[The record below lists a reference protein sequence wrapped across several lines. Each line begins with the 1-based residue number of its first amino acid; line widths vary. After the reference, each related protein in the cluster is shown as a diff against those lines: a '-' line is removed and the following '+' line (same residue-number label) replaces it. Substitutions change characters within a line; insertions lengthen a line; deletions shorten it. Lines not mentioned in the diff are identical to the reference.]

1 MTTTVNL
8 SYLIPRLRLHI
19 GDIDSTSYRH
29 LDEWLRLALI
39 ASIESLQTWWN
50 YKYLINSNDDVYRN
64 PNVRFLHTQPP
75 VIERGD
81 IKPVTLMASIIIKS
95 GDLEN
100 LSWNVGAWRD
110 AEISYSNIEAS
121 RRKDEMIERDW
132 RELTNI
138 LKVPQKRLAQ
148 THKGHLAGYVGNP
161 YEQD

>member
-1 MTTTVNL
+1 MATVNL

-19 GDIDSTSYRH
+19 GDIDSTAYRH

-39 ASIESLQTWWN
+39 TSIESLQTWWN
-50 YKYLINSNDDVYRN
+50 YKYLINEDDDVYRN
-64 PNVRFLHTQPP
+64 TTRRFLHSEPP
-75 VIERGD
+75 VVERGD
-81 IKPVTLMASIIIKS
+81 IKPVILMAAIIIKT

-121 RRKDEMIERDW
+121 RRKDVTIERDW

-138 LKVPQKRLAQ
+138 LKPPQKRLAS
-148 THKGHLAGYVGNP
+148 TYKGHLPGFTQNP
-161 YEQD
+161 YEYD